1 VGSEFTYLLRP
12 GRVVGV
18 ESRTVQQ
25 VVVPASSV
33 ALNPSWESDW
43 GRAVYELVHRAAE
56 AGKTVTVSVDERTYS
71 PQEAAHIA
79 DVSRMTIQRRIDDG
93 TITATRKGNRW
104 RICESELDRY
114 RRTMW
119 ADTVVALAD
128 DF

>member
-1 VGSEFTYLLRP
+1 MEKSAA
-12 GRVVGV
+12 
-18 ESRTVQQ
+18 QQ
-25 VVVPASSV
+25 VVVPAASV

-43 GRAVYELVHRAAE
+43 GRAVYEFVRRAAE
-56 AGKTVTVSVDERTYS
+56 AGKTVTINVNERTYS
-71 PQEAAHIA
+71 PQEAAGLA

-104 RICESELDRY
+104 RIAESELDRY

-119 ADTVVALAD
+119 ADTVAVLAD